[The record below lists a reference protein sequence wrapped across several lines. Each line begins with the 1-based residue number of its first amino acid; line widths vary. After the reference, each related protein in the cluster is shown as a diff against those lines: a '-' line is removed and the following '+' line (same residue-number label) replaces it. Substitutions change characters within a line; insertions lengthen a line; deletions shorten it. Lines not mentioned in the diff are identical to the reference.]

1 MKNKRFIIII
11 ATVVFLLFL
20 PFVAMQFTT
29 QVRWTLFDFVI
40 MAVLLL
46 GTGLLCEWILRK
58 VNKTPQ
64 RILLCVTVIAVFLLI
79 WAELAVGVFGT
90 YFAGQ

>member
-40 MAVLLL
+40 MGVLLL